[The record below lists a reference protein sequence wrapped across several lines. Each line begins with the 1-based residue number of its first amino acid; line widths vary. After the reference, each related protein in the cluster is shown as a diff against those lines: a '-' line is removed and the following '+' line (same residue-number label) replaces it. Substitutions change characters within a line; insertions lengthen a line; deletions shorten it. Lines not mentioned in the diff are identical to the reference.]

1 MLVWLA
7 SYPRSGNT
15 LLRAVLKE
23 CLGLS
28 TFSLHDDGDR
38 RVFATPSL
46 CEAVGHEAR
55 VGTNEALL
63 DSALSSPSPVVVKTH
78 EPPLLDAKTIRVVR
92 NGQSALVSYYHFLND
107 VEHVPATMESVIR
120 GQVYAGSWS
129 NHHRAWRD
137 MSSTT
142 LVRYERLVEA
152 PDVVAFELADFLGLR
167 VTRRFSRSFAE
178 LQSLHPKFFRR
189 GSDSA
194 NVAEMAP
201 HKPLFDE
208 NHADVMREL
217 GYGLG

>member
-55 VGTNEALL
+55 
-63 DSALSSPSPVVVKTH
+63 
-78 EPPLLDAKTIRVVR
+78 
-92 NGQSALVSYYHFLND
+92 
-107 VEHVPATMESVIR
+107 
-120 GQVYAGSWS
+120 
-129 NHHRAWRD
+129 
-137 MSSTT
+137 
-142 LVRYERLVEA
+142 VEA